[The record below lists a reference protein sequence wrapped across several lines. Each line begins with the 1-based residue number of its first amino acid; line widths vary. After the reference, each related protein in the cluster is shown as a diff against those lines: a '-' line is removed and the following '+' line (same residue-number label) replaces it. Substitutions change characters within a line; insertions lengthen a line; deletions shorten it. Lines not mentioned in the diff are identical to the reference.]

1 MRGILTSRH
10 RARLYNMM
18 RDIDEIM
25 FDVMEVVRLGFVG
38 MRTDVVY
45 DNNGK
50 IRLLI
55 DTETPRYLNMSEALL
70 LIRRLIRLV
79 LQMDEGEKVRELEK
93 LWSSKT
99 GEKKEDMQNSEKE
112 GL

>member
-1 MRGILTSRH
+1 
-10 RARLYNMM
+10 MM

-38 MRTDVVY
+38 MRTDVVSGS
-45 DNNGK
+45 NGE

-55 DTETPRYLNMSEALL
+55 DTEAPRYLNITEALL

-79 LQMDEGEKVRELEK
+79 LQMDEGEKMKELEK
-93 LWSSKT
+93 LWSDKT
-99 GEKKEDMQNSEKE
+99 EVEKE
-112 GL
+112 